1 MTETP
6 VPDIQQQLATLKR
19 RMTKALKGFSSAYP
33 NGANE
38 RAMMAHSPDRA
49 LFPVPELVLFGLHTI
64 MGFRAS
70 GPWEKVR
77 WTVFATVDGEPF
89 GFTLRKF
96 GFRILAPRDVAP
108 KLLARVSGQLSTSL
122 KLLEPLLKIYATA
135 QIAEGNLTLQNRWR
149 MYEDRYRYFR
159 ALADE
164 AFAFELPEIAT
175 VTGNKANDVGRL
187 QAAVASINRKG
198 KADSHGFYA
207 SGAMVDAWFSG
218 LEHRMLLLRAFL
230 GQPLANGAFPAFLSA
245 KWDERFAMLFAG
257 GVDAAAGS
265 LLGKLRDVKAVI
277 RNPLAHGGVENDG
290 GAFYFH
296 LPKIGAVPA
305 NLSRYRGQLEM
316 SFFPI
321 AASTHEQT
329 CRLFDD
335 VDAMLTSGPFALPN
349 EFVLWGIDPQFD
361 AKSIAEYGEAI
372 SQGSEAVEALV
383 DHLGRLWERHV
394 NMDY

>member
-6 VPDIQQQLATLKR
+6 VPDIQQQLDTLRR
-19 RMTKALKGFSSAYP
+19 RMTKALKGFSSEYP
-33 NGANE
+33 QGASD
-38 RAMMAHSPDRA
+38 RAMMSHSPDRA
-49 LFPVPELVLFGLHTI
+49 LFPVPELVLFGLHTV

-77 WTVFATVDGEPF
+77 WTIFATVDGEPF
-89 GFTLRKF
+89 GFALQKF
-96 GFRILAPRDVAP
+96 GFRILAPRDVDP
-108 KLLARVSGQLSTSL
+108 KLLSRVSGQLSGSL
-122 KLLEPLLKIYATA
+122 KLLEPFLKLYATA

-159 ALADE
+159 ALADK
-164 AFAFELPEIAT
+164 AFAFEPPEIAPT
-175 VTGNKANDVGRL
+175 AGNTANDVDHL
-187 QAAVASINRKG
+187 QAAVASINRRG
-198 KADSHGFYA
+198 EADSHGFYA

-230 GQPLANGAFPAFLSA
+230 GQPLDNGAFPTFLAA
-245 KWDERFAMLFAG
+245 KWDDRFAMLFAG

-305 NLSRYRGQLEM
+305 NLSRYRGRLEM

-321 AASTHEQT
+321 AAGTHEQT

-335 VDAMLTSGPFALPN
+335 VDALLTSGRFALPN

-361 AKSIAEYGEAI
+361 AKSIAEYGGAI
-372 SQGSEAVEALV
+372 NQGSEAVEALV
-383 DHLGRLWERHV
+383 DQLSRLWERHV